1 MVFFTTLP
9 SVFRYHKM
17 VLLTAMCFSDNYRV
31 AKNTTLRKLMVFFA
45 TLMVSFATLMV
56 SFATLMVFVGTL
68 MVFVATL
75 MVLFATLMVLLAT
88 LMVSFATQMA
98 RLCYPCVCVSP

>member
-9 SVFRYHKM
+9 GVFRYHKM
-17 VLLTAMCFSDNYRV
+17 VFLTTMCFSDNYTV
-31 AKNTTLRKLMVFFA
+31 AKNTTFRKLMVFFA
-45 TLMVSFATLMV
+45 ILMVSFA
-56 SFATLMVFVGTL
+56 TL

-98 RLCYPCVCVSP
+98 LLCYPCVRVSP

>member
-45 TLMVSFATLMV
+45 TLMVSFATLI
-56 SFATLMVFVGTL
+56 
-68 MVFVATL
+68 VFVATL
-75 MVLFATLMVLLAT
+75 MVLFAAQMVLLAT
-88 LMVSFATQMA
+88 LMVSFATLMA
-98 RLCYPCVCVSP
+98 RVRVSP

>member
-9 SVFRYHKM
+9 GVFRYHKM
-17 VLLTAMCFSDNYRV
+17 VLLATMCFSHIYRV

-45 TLMVSFATLMV
+45 TLMVSFA
-56 SFATLMVFVGTL
+56 TL

-98 RLCYPCVCVSP
+98 LLCYPCVRVSP

>member
-1 MVFFTTLP
+1 MVFFITLP
-9 SVFRYHKM
+9 GVFRYHKM
-17 VLLTAMCFSDNYRV
+17 VLLTTMCFSDNYRV

-56 SFATLMVFVGTL
+56 
-68 MVFVATL
+68 FVATL

-98 RLCYPCVCVSP
+98 LLCYPCVRVSP